1 MDRKPIIAGNWKMNL
16 NQEDSVQLVKAIAGA
31 TLDLDDVDVLVAPT
45 FTNLRAVREAIG
57 EDPVLLAGQNMHP
70 EPDGAY
76 TGEISGTMLLDV
88 GCTHVILGHSER
100 RSLFHESD
108 EFIDR
113 KAKAAVTLGLIP
125 IVCIGETLAQREA
138 GKTMDV
144 LKDQMEGSLKNF
156 RERGAMPHSTLL
168 AYEPVW
174 AIGTGKTATPEQ
186 AQEAHG
192 FIRRWL
198 QEVFD
203 EETAHAVRILYG
215 GSVKPDNAAE
225 LMAQPDM
232 DGALVGGASL
242 KAESFVPII
251 RFRDG

>member
-1 MDRKPIIAGNWKMNL
+1 MDRKPMIAGNWKMNL
-16 NQEDSVQLVKAIAGA
+16 NQEDSVQLVKAIAVA

-57 EDPVLLAGQNMHP
+57 ENPVLLAGQNMHP

-76 TGEISGTMLLDV
+76 TGEISGKMLMDV

-138 GKTMDV
+138 KKTMDV
-144 LKDQMEGSLKNF
+144 LKDQMEGSLKHF
-156 RERGAMPHSTLL
+156 REGGTMTHSTLL

-203 EETAHAVRILYG
+203 DETAHAVRILYG

-225 LMAQPDM
+225 LMAQPDI